1 VNAVDI
7 IMLVLLAL
15 ATFGGF
21 RQGFILEIAGIF
33 GAVVALAV
41 ARLEYSDVRTM
52 LQQFAPHS
60 AWLTIVAYLLVF
72 LVVWG
77 AIIILARKIRSLLRL
92 MLLGWLDRLGGALLG
107 LVQGALL
114 VELLLYFTRRVPN
127 AQLRHLANHSTL
139 APAFLSVMP
148 VLNHLL
154 PHVPR

>member
-1 VNAVDI
+1 MNAIDI
-7 IMLVLLAL
+7 IVLVLLAVS
-15 ATFGGF
+15 TFSGF
-21 RQGFILEIAGIF
+21 RRGFILEIAGIF

-41 ARLEYSDVRTM
+41 ARLEFADVRTM
-52 LQQFAPHS
+52 LQQVAPHS

-77 AIIILARKIRSLLRL
+77 AIIIVARKIRSLVRL
-92 MLLGWLDRLGGALLG
+92 MMLGWMDRLGGAVIG

-127 AQLRHLANHSTL
+127 GPLRHLANHSTL
-139 APAFLSVMP
+139 APVFLSAMP
-148 VLNHLL
+148 ALNHLL